1 MLILIVDDH
10 DLVREGLRQVLKALD
25 EGVQILEAA
34 SCESAFGLAQQY
46 PELDLVLLDYHLPD
60 MDGLSALE
68 VLGRKHPEL
77 PVIVLSGSSSPH
89 LERRVIDC
97 GGAGFVSKNGLSQQL
112 LGVVKRVLDGEVPVL
127 CGNTPA
133 TASPD
138 APTDTPASRLTPR
151 QAEVLRLL
159 LDGQSNKDISRA
171 LQLSEET
178 VKNHVSGI
186 LRVFGVQT
194 RVQAVLAAKGQGYSG
209 SLPAA

>member
-68 VLGRKHPEL
+68 VLGREHPEL

-159 LDGQSNKDISRA
+159 LDGQSPLMQQAHTCRVKHNMHA
-171 LQLSEET
+171 LDSLLRHQREARRPPQQLGCRIQRFANSI
-178 VKNHVSGI
+178 K
-186 LRVFGVQT
+186 R
-194 RVQAVLAAKGQGYSG
+194 
-209 SLPAA
+209 